1 MRDAMKN
8 LGGDMAKVNPLCP
21 VELVIDHSVMI
32 DHYGTKDALE
42 LNAKIEFKRNEER
55 YTFLRWGQEALK
67 NFKAVPPDTGIVHQV
82 NIESPT
88 RVVFQN
94 DEGMPYPDRCFGT
107 DSHTPMV
114 NDPDVLGGGVV
125 AL

>member
-55 YTFLRWGQEALK
+55 YTFLRSEEHTSELQSLMRISYAVFCLK
-67 NFKAVPPDTGIVHQV
+67 KKQT
-82 NIESPT
+82 T
-88 RVVFQN
+88 RQQ
-94 DEGMPYPDRCFGT
+94 
-107 DSHTPMV
+107 HT
-114 NDPDVLGGGVV
+114 NTSKLRKQ
-125 AL
+125 